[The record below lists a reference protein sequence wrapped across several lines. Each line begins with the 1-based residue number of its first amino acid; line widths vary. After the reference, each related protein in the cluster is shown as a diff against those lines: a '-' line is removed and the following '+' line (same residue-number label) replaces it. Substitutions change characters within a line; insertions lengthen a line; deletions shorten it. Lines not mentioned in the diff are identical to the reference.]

1 MSRGSDP
8 ELLCNLNSEIEID
21 FNSEIPNWILDYYNA
36 QESELDTV
44 EIPIMVQRR
53 THRKRRINKKWRKRY
68 GTVIRYENRRSKK
81 IEIKADD
88 FYTYSH
94 CK

>member
-8 ELLCNLNSEIEID
+8 ELLCNLNLDLEID
-21 FNSEIPNWILDYYNA
+21 FNSEIPNWILDYVNA
-36 QESELDTV
+36 QESEWDTV

-68 GTVIRYENRRSKK
+68 GTVIRYEKRRAKK

-88 FYTYSH
+88 FYTYAH